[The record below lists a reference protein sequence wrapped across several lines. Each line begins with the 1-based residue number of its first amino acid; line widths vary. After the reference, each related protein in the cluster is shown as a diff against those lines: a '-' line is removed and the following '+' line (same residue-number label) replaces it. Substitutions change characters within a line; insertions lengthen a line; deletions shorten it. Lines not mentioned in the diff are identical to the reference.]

1 MTKRKKLVT
10 VFSTPSTMTMSS
22 KKANLN
28 DQEEVFL
35 KQVPSINYPLS
46 FLKDPR
52 LANEKKKPQQ
62 STAPPLI
69 YLRRILIG
77 VLHIMHPHSVS
88 MIQTKTAEPSPQ
100 YNYLE
105 IYHALAT
112 AIGIFT
118 SNFSLPPP
126 PFPSLTFLSLF
137 MIFFFIVFLYRHSRC
152 FRSTCI
158 HANCPPV

>member
-1 MTKRKKLVT
+1 MTKKKFFLNKCPV
-10 VFSTPSTMTMSS
+10 STIQSHFEGP
-22 KKANLN
+22 
-28 DQEEVFL
+28 
-35 KQVPSINYPLS
+35 PLG
-46 FLKDPR
+46 KWK
-52 LANEKKKPQQ
+52 EKKKPQQ

-69 YLRRILIG
+69 YLRRFLIG
-77 VLHIMHPHSVS
+77 VLHIMHPHSVP
-88 MIQTKTAEPSPQ
+88 MIETKTAELSPQ

-137 MIFFFIVFLYRHSRC
+137 MIFFFIVFLYRHSRF